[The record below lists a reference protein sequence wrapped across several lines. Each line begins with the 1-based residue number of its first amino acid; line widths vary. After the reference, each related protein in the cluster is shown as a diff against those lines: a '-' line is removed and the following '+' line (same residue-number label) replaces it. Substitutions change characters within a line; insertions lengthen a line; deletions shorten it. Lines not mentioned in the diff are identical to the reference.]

1 MQRSVT
7 GLNLG
12 IASGSQCTINE
23 SNSSSSTSTVTVP
36 CDIALVS
43 ALQSDTHADVL
54 SASTL
59 LTADNEEAMIVVGEN
74 LPFIGSSSATSALSG
89 QIFNS
94 VDRQNVGITLDVI
107 PQVSEGDYVRL
118 DLYEEV
124 SNVVSGTDNNTNGPT
139 TTIRSASTTVF
150 VQDHRTTVIGGL
162 ISTDDEKTNE
172 GVPFISDIPV
182 IGQLF
187 NNLSRSKQKQN
198 LLVFLTPHVIRTRA
212 DLHTLA
218 LDERQKFIDS
228 LGRKE
233 VNDMPP
239 SQINELYN
247 PGFSVAVPPET
258 NLNTQSS
265 TALSNIHAPTR
276 PS

>member
-1 MQRSVT
+1 
-7 GLNLG
+7 
-12 IASGSQCTINE
+12 
-23 SNSSSSTSTVTVP
+23 
-36 CDIALVS
+36 
-43 ALQSDTHADVL
+43 
-54 SASTL
+54 
-59 LTADNEEAMIVVGEN
+59 
-74 LPFIGSSSATSALSG
+74 
-89 QIFNS
+89 
-94 VDRQNVGITLDVI
+94 
-107 PQVSEGDYVRL
+107 
-118 DLYEEV
+118 
-124 SNVVSGTDNNTNGPT
+124 
-139 TTIRSASTTVF
+139 
-150 VQDHRTTVIGGL
+150 L

-247 PGFSVAVPPET
+247 TGFSVAVPPET

-265 TALSNIHAPTR
+265 AALSKIQEPT
-276 PS
+276 PSQ